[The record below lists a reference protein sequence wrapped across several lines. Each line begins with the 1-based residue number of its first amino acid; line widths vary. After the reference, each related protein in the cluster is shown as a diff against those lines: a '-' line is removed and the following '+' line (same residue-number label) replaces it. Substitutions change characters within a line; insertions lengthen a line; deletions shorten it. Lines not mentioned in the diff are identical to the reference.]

1 MRNKNNCKKKIDQN
15 FVEVINIL
23 NKNKIHYWLCHGTL
37 LGIVRD
43 GELIPWDH
51 DIDIALWY
59 DNSLKKNFI
68 KLMKNH
74 QFILKTKYLI
84 DDDLLT
90 FTKEGGRQVDINFY
104 EKRIMNNEEFAYIKW
119 FIPKNLIMKFI
130 DAVSVSKKYSGRFS
144 FIIKK
149 LFFLENTFKKIKIFF
164 LKKNYFYKT
173 IGYTQPLRLLKKF
186 KEIKFEN
193 LSVSVPYFSEEYL
206 KYVYGSNWKK
216 PIKKYN
222 WIKDSPSTKNI

>member
-1 MRNKNNCKKKIDQN
+1 MLGKHEYMTTHYRRFIEPKVLKKKLSKFLKIIYFKESKNLAKFKNENPCVIRIILKKIDQN

-104 EKRIMNNEEFAYIKW
+104 EKE
-119 FIPKNLIMKFI
+119 L
-130 DAVSVSKKYSGRFS
+130 
-144 FIIKK
+144 
-149 LFFLENTFKKIKIFF
+149 
-164 LKKNYFYKT
+164 
-173 IGYTQPLRLLKKF
+173 
-186 KEIKFEN
+186 
-193 LSVSVPYFSEEYL
+193 
-206 KYVYGSNWKK
+206 
-216 PIKKYN
+216 
-222 WIKDSPSTKNI
+222 